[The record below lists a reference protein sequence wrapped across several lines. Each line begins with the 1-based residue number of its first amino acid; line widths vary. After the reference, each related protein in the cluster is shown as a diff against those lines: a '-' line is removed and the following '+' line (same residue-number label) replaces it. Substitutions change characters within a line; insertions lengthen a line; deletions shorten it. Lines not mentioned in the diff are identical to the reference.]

1 MALTREQFV
10 QALVDSGLMT
20 APDVAALQQT
30 LPPTLTNAH
39 ELAEELVRQQR
50 LTPFQAAAVA
60 GGQQLVIGNY
70 VVLGKIGEGGMGQVF
85 KAKHRRMERVVAL
98 KVLPSAVSQDERA
111 VQRFQREVK
120 AVARL
125 SHPNIVT
132 AYDADECNGVHFL
145 VMEFVEGCDLAS
157 LVQQQGPLPIDQAV
171 DCIVQAA
178 RGLEYAHRQGIIHR
192 DIKPANLLVSGR
204 VVSGD
209 HQVKVLDLGLARFA
223 AAADGPAAVPETDT
237 GLTHSGW
244 VLGTA
249 DYMAPEQA
257 LNAKQADHRADVYSL
272 GCSLYWLLTGRPLYA
287 GQTVVEKI
295 VAHREQPIPSVR
307 PARADVP
314 EDLEAIFRK
323 MVAKDP
329 ADRYQSMT
337 EVLAALGP
345 LARSAAPT
353 LPVPAVPTG
362 SAALAP
368 TLIGSSATAGRP
380 TRRRFL
386 RTVSLLAVLLL
397 LAGLGLF
404 ALGFRGETADSRRA
418 ETERMVTGNTK
429 SSRPVLP
436 DGDRD
441 RKAAQWVQSVKGSLE
456 VTVGGTQ
463 RPIGPGDNL
472 PPGPFTI
479 TSIHLTGK
487 GPEIGIVLHR
497 LQGLQ
502 TLYVLNLKDSAV
514 SDSALADL
522 KDLPQLSSLDL
533 RGTPVTGAGLKHVA
547 QLSGLHV
554 VDLASTKVADEGL
567 EHLERLKRL
576 KRLRLENTAVTDG
589 GLVHLKKLTGLE
601 ALSLKGT
608 KVTAAGVAS
617 LKAALPNCQEIE
629 R

>member
-1 MALTREQFV
+1 
-10 QALVDSGLMT
+10 
-20 APDVAALQQT
+20 
-30 LPPTLTNAH
+30 
-39 ELAEELVRQQR
+39 
-50 LTPFQAAAVA
+50 
-60 GGQQLVIGNY
+60 
-70 VVLGKIGEGGMGQVF
+70 
-85 KAKHRRMERVVAL
+85 
-98 KVLPSAVSQDERA
+98 
-111 VQRFQREVK
+111 
-120 AVARL
+120 
-125 SHPNIVT
+125 
-132 AYDADECNGVHFL
+132 
-145 VMEFVEGCDLAS
+145 
-157 LVQQQGPLPIDQAV
+157 V

-178 RGLEYAHRQGIIHR
+178 RGLEYAHRQGIVHR

-204 VVSGD
+204 VVSGELGSAT

-223 AAADGPAAVPETDT
+223 AAADGPGAVPETDT
-237 GLTHSGW
+237 GLTHTGW

-295 VAHREQPIPSVR
+295 VAHRERPIPALR
-307 PARADVP
+307 QARADVP

-329 ADRYQSMT
+329 TDRYQSMT

-345 LARSAAPT
+345 LTGGAAPT
-353 LPVPAVPTG
+353 LPVPAVPTD

-368 TLIGSSATAGRP
+368 TLLGPSATASPP

-386 RTVSLLAVLLL
+386 RTVSLVAVLLV

-404 ALGFRGETADSRRA
+404 ASGFLGETADSRRA
-418 ETERMVTGNTK
+418 ETERTITGNTK

-463 RPIGPGDNL
+463 RPIGAGDNL

-487 GPEIGIVLHR
+487 GPEIDIVLHR

-576 KRLRLENTAVTDG
+576 KRLRLENTAVSDG